1 MGFILFIPLNRLKNL
16 TKNMNMK
23 IAFDAKRFF
32 HNTSGL
38 GNYSRDLVRIL
49 SQYYPENEYLL
60 LNKNRSERGK
70 DILERPDVRF
80 VETSK
85 GNLSRQF
92 KMGKDAQK
100 VGAQIFHG
108 LSGELPL
115 KWGKEPIKKI
125 VTIHD
130 LIFMRYPQYYSFFD
144 RKIHLWKF
152 KKAAASADKIIAISE
167 QTKRDIITYLKVPEN
182 KIEVIYQGCHQAF
195 KEQQSDKFIQLTKE
209 KFNLPKRFILNV
221 GTIEDRKNLLN
232 IVKGIS
238 GTEIPLVV
246 VGRKTNY
253 YKKVEAFIRK
263 NKIEKQV
270 LFLERVSMD
279 ELAVIY
285 KLADIFVYPSFFEG
299 FGIPVIEAL
308 FSKTAVITSNV
319 SCLPEAGGE
328 DSVYVDPKSYED
340 IGAKIKFLWENES
353 ERKRRAEKS
362 FTFVQKFNDEPIA
375 AQLMDLYKKIL

>member
-1 MGFILFIPLNRLKNL
+1 
-16 TKNMNMK
+16 MK

-38 GNYSRDLVRIL
+38 GNYSRDLIRIL

-60 LNKNRSERGK
+60 LNKNSSERGRE
-70 DILERPDVRF
+70 ILEKPNVKF
-80 VETSK
+80 VPTSK
-85 GNLSRQF
+85 GNLSRQL

-100 VGAQIFHG
+100 TSANVFHG

-115 KWGKEPIKKI
+115 KWEKEPIKKI

-152 KKAAASADKIIAISE
+152 KKAAITADKIIAISE
-167 QTKRDIITYLKVPEN
+167 QTKRDIITYLKVPES
-182 KIEVIYQGCHQAF
+182 KIEVIYQGCHKAF
-195 KEQQSDKFIQLTKE
+195 KEQQPDDVIQAVKE
-209 KFNLPKRFILNV
+209 KFSLPERYILNV

-253 YKKVEAFIRK
+253 YKKVEAFIKK
-263 NKIEKQV
+263 NKMEKQV
-270 LFLERVSMD
+270 LFLEGVSME

-285 KLADIFVYPSFFEG
+285 KLADVFVYPSFFEG

-308 FSKTAVITSNV
+308 FSKTATITSNT
-319 SCLPEAGGE
+319 SCLPEAGGK
-328 DSVYVDPKSYED
+328 DSVYIDPGNYVD

-362 FTFVQKFNDEPIA
+362 FEFVQKFNDEPIA
-375 AQLMDLYKKIL
+375 AQLMELYKKNL

>member
-1 MGFILFIPLNRLKNL
+1 
-16 TKNMNMK
+16 MK

-49 SQYYPENEYLL
+49 SKYFPENEYIL
-60 LNKNRSERGK
+60 LNKNKSERGS
-70 DILERPDVRF
+70 DIVENSNVQF

-85 GNLSRQF
+85 GSMSRQF

-100 VGAQIFHG
+100 QNVDIFHG

-115 KWGKEPIKKI
+115 KWDKKPIKKI

-130 LIFMRYPQYYSFFD
+130 LIFVRYPQYYSFFD
-144 RKIHLWKF
+144 RKIHFWKF
-152 KKAAASADKIIAISE
+152 KKAANSADKIIAISE
-167 QTKRDIITYLKVPEN
+167 QTKRDIVEFLKIPES

-195 KEQQSDKFIQLTKE
+195 KEEQSNELIQQTKE
-209 KFNLPKRFILNV
+209 KFNLPERFILNV

-232 IVKGIS
+232 IVKALKD
-238 GTEIPLVV
+238 TKIPLVV
-246 VGRKTNY
+246 VGKKTKY
-253 YKKVEAFIRK
+253 FQKVTNFIQK
-263 NKIEKQV
+263 NKMEKQV
-270 LFLERVSMD
+270 HFLEGVTMD

-308 FSKTAVITSNV
+308 FSKTVTITSNT
-319 SCLPEAGGE
+319 SCLPEAGGP
-328 DSVYVDPKSYED
+328 DSAYIDPKNYLD
-340 IGAKIKFLWENES
+340 IQSKIKFLWGNES
-353 ERKRRAEKS
+353 ERKRRADKGFE
-362 FTFVQKFNDEPIA
+362 FVQKFNDEPIA
-375 AQLMDLYKKIL
+375 NELITLYQSVLKNN

>member
-1 MGFILFIPLNRLKNL
+1 
-16 TKNMNMK
+16 MK

-60 LNKNRSERGK
+60 LNKNSSERGK
-70 DILERPDVRF
+70 EILEKPNVRF

-85 GNLSRQF
+85 GNLSRQL

-100 VGAQIFHG
+100 QGADIFHG

-167 QTKRDIITYLKVPEN
+167 QTKKDIITYLKVPES
-182 KIEVIYQGCHQAF
+182 KIEVIYQGCHKAF
-195 KEQQSDKFIQLTKE
+195 KEQQSYEFIQE
-209 KFNLPKRFILNV
+209 VRNKFNLPERYILNV

-232 IVKGIS
+232 VVKGIN
-238 GTEIPLVV
+238 GTDIPLIV

-263 NKIEKQV
+263 NKMEKQV
-270 LFLERVSMD
+270 IFLEGVSMD

-308 FSKTAVITSNV
+308 FSKTVTITSNA
-319 SCLPEAGGE
+319 SCLPEAGGK
-328 DSVYVDPKSYED
+328 DSVYINPANYLD

-362 FTFVQKFNDEPIA
+362 FEFVQKFNDEPIA
-375 AQLMDLYKKIL
+375 TQLMNLYKKNL

>member
-1 MGFILFIPLNRLKNL
+1 
-16 TKNMNMK
+16 MK

-49 SQYYPENEYLL
+49 AKYFPENEYIL
-60 LNKNRSERGK
+60 LNKNKSERGS
-70 DILERPDVRF
+70 DILENPNVHF

-85 GNLSRQF
+85 GSMSRQF

-100 VGAQIFHG
+100 QNAGLFHG

-115 KWGKEPIKKI
+115 KWDKKPIKKI

-130 LIFMRYPQYYSFFD
+130 LIFVRYPQYYSFFD

-152 KKAAASADKIIAISE
+152 KKAANSADKIIAISE
-167 QTKRDIITYLKVPEN
+167 QTKRDIIQFLKVSES
-182 KIEVIYQGCHQAF
+182 KIEVIYQGCHKAF
-195 KEQQSDKFIQLTKE
+195 KEQQSNELIQNIKQKFD
-209 KFNLPKRFILNV
+209 LPERFILNV

-232 IVKGIS
+232 IVKGIN
-238 GTEIPLVV
+238 GLNIPLVV
-246 VGRKTNY
+246 VGKKTKY
-253 YKKVEAFIRK
+253 FQKIEDFIKK
-263 NKIEKQV
+263 NKLEKQV
-270 LFLERVSMD
+270 YFLEGVSMD

-308 FSKTAVITSNV
+308 FSKTVTITSNT
-319 SCLPEAGGE
+319 SCLPEAGGP
-328 DSVYVDPKSYED
+328 DSVYIDPNNYLD
-340 IGAKIKFLWENES
+340 IQSKIKFLWDNES
-353 ERKRRAEKS
+353 ERKRRADKGFE
-362 FTFVQKFNDEPIA
+362 FVQKFNDEPIA
-375 AQLMDLYKKIL
+375 NQLMRLYKKILQ